1 MRSYVTYDHII
12 YFGGCDWCRTVD
24 TTQRATNAIS
34 AHLVTMVT
42 QHVERLMIAVHVLVH
57 SPHLPISMYDD
68 FNFALWLI

>member
-1 MRSYVTYDHII
+1 MRSYLTYDHII

-42 QHVERLMIAVHVLVH
+42 QHVEHLMIAVHVLVH